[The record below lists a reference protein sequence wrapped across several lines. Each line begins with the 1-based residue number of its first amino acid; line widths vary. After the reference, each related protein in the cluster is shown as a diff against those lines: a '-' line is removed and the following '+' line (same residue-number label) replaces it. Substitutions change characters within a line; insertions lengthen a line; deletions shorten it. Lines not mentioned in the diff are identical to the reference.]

1 METIDCGGNFNLNDN
16 NAVKPPPE
24 EPMVKRINT
33 KKQDGNF
40 VQKILKPTKKPD
52 TDPDSVKKHQELTLM
67 LSRYGTSPRFGSYL
81 KSLTFEL
88 TPAKLKKLTVD
99 KLEDMLERVR
109 VSVANKTVS
118 DIWTSSIMAGVAMV
132 ENVCANTKLNDKIKL
147 RGLSEALSEDENFL
161 DLLEELKL
169 NNQNLSYVSPY
180 TRLTYTLLT
189 SVMRVHGLNT
199 MLDKRNK
206 KNVNVTKHKMEVG
219 APPPPEASSKH
230 DHDDTSKVKNIST
243 KKRRV
248 PPDQVI
254 YELD

>member
-1 METIDCGGNFNLNDN
+1 METIDFGSFNLNDTS
-16 NAVKPPPE
+16 AVKPPPE
-24 EPMVKRINT
+24 EPKAVKINT
-33 KKQDGNF
+33 RKADASL
-40 VQKILKPTKKPD
+40 VQKELNPKKKDDNNPD
-52 TDPDSVKKHQELTLM
+52 VKKHQELTLM
-67 LSRYGTSPRFGSYL
+67 LSRYGTSPRFGDYL
-81 KSLTFEL
+81 KSLCFEL
-88 TPAKLKKLTVD
+88 TPAKLKKQKVD
-99 KLEDMLERVR
+99 KLEELLERVR

-118 DIWTSSIMAGVAMV
+118 DIWTSSIMAGVSMV
-132 ENVCANTKLNDKIKL
+132 ENVCTNTRLNEKIKL

-199 MLDKRNK
+199 MLDKRNNTNYK
-206 KNVNVTKHKMEVG
+206 KKATPL
-219 APPPPEASSKH
+219 APKAEESEPVPDAEK
-230 DHDDTSKVKNIST
+230 TIKIST

-248 PPDQVI
+248 PPEQVV